1 MKVMTENEIFTP
13 YDEVIEKLRFRR
25 DYHFDSVVPFR
36 KDIEAKH
43 WYAWVAFLD
52 VYNTFHD

>member
-1 MKVMTENEIFTP
+1 MTENEIFTR
-13 YDEVIEKLRFRR
+13 YDEVIEKLQFRR